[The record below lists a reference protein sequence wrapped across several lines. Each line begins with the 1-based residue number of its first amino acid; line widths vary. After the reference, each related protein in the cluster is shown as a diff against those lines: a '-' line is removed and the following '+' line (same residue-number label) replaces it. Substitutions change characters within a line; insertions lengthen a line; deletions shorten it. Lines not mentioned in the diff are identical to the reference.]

1 MQDAFDYALAE
12 RDRRMLEEAHV
23 EVSTAIS
30 KLGLQSCFA
39 TLLHLAGKDGCFC
52 IFSCS

>member
-23 EVSTAIS
+23 EVSTTIS
-30 KLGLQSCFA
+30 KLFRDIVASRWKGWL
-39 TLLHLAGKDGCFC
+39 LLH
-52 IFSCS
+52 FSYSL